1 MRASRAL
8 EREMDIMG
16 RHWLDYDPVALAALI
31 IGIGIVESLA
41 LVRSPMISPG
51 RRAMVIRSWP
61 RLLSLLHRSKS
72 GSQDFTGSRD
82 SRRLGKYTSK
92 AEQETAAPWDFTP
105 AYVGP
110 GLDAVEKEG

>member
-41 LVRSPMISPG
+41 LVRSPMIRPG
-51 RRAMVIRSWP
+51 RRVMVIRSRP
-61 RLLSLLHRSKS
+61 SIRGVSCN
-72 GSQDFTGSRD
+72 G
-82 SRRLGKYTSK
+82 LGPVTSNNC
-92 AEQETAAPWDFTP
+92 
-105 AYVGP
+105 
-110 GLDAVEKEG
+110 